1 MQTDNLILTYNIA
14 CKVGA
19 IEVGNKSFNVA
30 YSNAH
35 EILVPDGIILPIQA
49 FRSYIN
55 GDSLEELFLKIEKF
69 FKNVKLL
76 IVRSSALQEDTLE
89 ASYAGQYLS
98 MICKNSAAEIKMAC
112 DACWSS
118 SFSSNVEAYQNVMGQ
133 PGSEYS
139 TGMGLLIQ
147 EVVKASSSGVCFT
160 KDPLKDNKDIFIV
173 NAVHG
178 MGEALMAEEVVAD
191 HYEFDIKR
199 EKAVKKITGIQTN
212 WRSPECPHILSHMPQ
227 NLLGKSVLTETQIK
241 EIARMAQRAARLFE
255 NHLDIEWAYEG
266 EKLFLLQVRP
276 ITQVANKREFELW
289 TRDNV
294 ADVIPD
300 AVTPLTW
307 SVVKKATNKAF
318 KNAIRDLG
326 FPFEPTEFFR
336 VFDGRV
342 YFNQTAYQKMLNPG
356 IKRNPLFFIKVGVKY
371 LLLLFTLKK
380 TVARMTNEFAEGLNS
395 LATYPEKSAIS
406 KLKSRL
412 DKYMAIHIR
421 VAVLMEL
428 GFLVIRKVSRKYIP
442 EDQENKVID
451 GLATGL
457 NEIESTAS
465 GKALLEL
472 ASLIKDNR
480 KLTEVIL
487 SSANQS
493 VPDVLGT
500 WGGIYSIKWE
510 EFLDHYG
517 HSSLKEFEIYYPRW
531 KEDPSFIVTTL
542 KQYLIENKGIDI
554 KTTRT
559 RCSGKRIESEKAL
572 LRNTPLMYYF
582 PLKFYIKHVR
592 QCSVWRESIKQK
604 LVRIMAEIRRQAMI
618 FAEKCKIETPENVFF
633 LTTEEI
639 FQFKD
644 DFLPAELLEKIGT
657 RKKSWEKWERQKPY
671 KEIRIFDDDR
681 QIKIPYLS
689 GVGSRLNGM
698 PLSSGKFTGPARVIM
713 DPTEMDEFNLGDV
726 LVAPSTNP
734 SWTPLFTLAGA
745 IVTDMGNY
753 LSHGAIV
760 ARELGIPAVGNVFDA
775 TKRIKD
781 GQIIFVDG
789 ESGFVKLTQ
798 DENL

>member
-1 MQTDNLILTYNIA
+1 MQINDMVFTYDQVNEIGINKAGMKAFNIA
-14 CKVGA
+14 ACNQAGFT
-19 IEVGNKSFNVA
+19 I
-30 YSNAH
+30 
-35 EILVPDGIILPIQA
+35 PDGIVVLVQVFSLY
-49 FRSYIN
+49 FR
-55 GDSLEELFLKIEKF
+55 GERLEPLFMSIEKHF
-69 FKNVKLL
+69 SGIEML
-76 IVRSSALQEDTLE
+76 IIRSSALGEDSAE

-98 MICKNSAAEIKMAC
+98 MICKNSAVEIKMAC
-112 DACWSS
+112 EACWSS
-118 SFSSNVEAYQNVMGQ
+118 SFASNVEAYQNVMGQ

-147 EVVKASSSGVCFT
+147 EVVNASSSGVCFT
-160 KDPLKDNKDIFIV
+160 KDPLKDNKDICIV

-199 EKAVKKITGIQTN
+199 EKAVKKTTGIQTH

-227 NLLGKSVLTETQIK
+227 NLLGKPVLTETQIK

-266 EKLFLLQVRP
+266 DKLFLLQVRP
-276 ITQVANKREFELW
+276 ITSVARKREFELW

-307 SVVKKATNKAF
+307 SVVNKATNEGF
-318 KNAIRDLG
+318 KKAIRDLG
-326 FPFEPTEFFR
+326 FPIEPTELFK

-342 YFNQTAYQKMLNPG
+342 YFNQTSYQKMLNPG
-356 IKRNPLFFIKVGVKY
+356 FKRNPLFLIKVGLKY
-371 LLLLFTLKK
+371 LILLFTLKK
-380 TVARMTNEFAEGLNS
+380 TVARMTNGFTEGLNS

-442 EDQENKVID
+442 KDQENKVID
-451 GLATGL
+451 GLVTGL
-457 NEIESTAS
+457 NGIESTAS
-465 GKALLEL
+465 GNALLEL
-472 ASLIKDNR
+472 AYLIKDNR

-493 VPDVLGT
+493 VPNVLRT
-500 WGGIYSIKWE
+500 WGGTYSKKWE

-542 KQYLIENKGIDI
+542 KQYLIEDKGIDI
-554 KTTRT
+554 ETTRT

-572 LRNTPLMYYF
+572 LRNTPLMFYF
-582 PLKFYIKHVR
+582 PLKFYVNHVR

-604 LVRIMAEIRRQAMI
+604 LVKIMAEIRRQAML
-618 FAEKCKIETPENVFF
+618 FAEKYKIETPEN
-633 LTTEEI
+633 TAYN
-639 FQFKD
+639 Q
-644 DFLPAELLEKIGT
+644 
-657 RKKSWEKWERQKPY
+657 
-671 KEIRIFDDDR
+671 
-681 QIKIPYLS
+681 
-689 GVGSRLNGM
+689 
-698 PLSSGKFTGPARVIM
+698 
-713 DPTEMDEFNLGDV
+713 
-726 LVAPSTNP
+726 
-734 SWTPLFTLAGA
+734 
-745 IVTDMGNY
+745 
-753 LSHGAIV
+753 
-760 ARELGIPAVGNVFDA
+760 
-775 TKRIKD
+775 
-781 GQIIFVDG
+781 
-789 ESGFVKLTQ
+789 
-798 DENL
+798 